1 MKTIAMC
8 HIGYDYLIHAQS
20 THSDESFQL
29 LASVASEIT
38 NHQLLHVLGREVVLS
53 MTIRSEFAHWIQ
65 LCETGN
71 PSDLGSP
78 VLAEYDPDS
87 KSGVC

>member
-29 LASVASEIT
+29 LASVASEIA
-38 NHQLLHVLGREVVLS
+38 NHQLLHVPGREVVLS

-78 VLAEYDPDS
+78 VLAEYDPYS